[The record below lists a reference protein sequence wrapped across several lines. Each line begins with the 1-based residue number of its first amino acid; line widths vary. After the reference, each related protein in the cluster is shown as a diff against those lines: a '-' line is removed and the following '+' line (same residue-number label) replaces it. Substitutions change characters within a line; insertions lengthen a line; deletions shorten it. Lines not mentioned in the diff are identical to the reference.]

1 MERWNQKFSKHSSRL
16 SRHRESLG
24 LYFSPRFFQIP
35 DSRIGAMHK
44 EKEDAIREAGLPGAS
59 LGAGGFM
66 TNCFQWIGSI
76 RADNAVFNPFGKGK
90 VAPIAPEDIAAVA
103 VHALTSSPVPE
114 QILELT
120 GDTPLSVSEQVAIL
134 AKTLGREI

>member
-1 MERWNQKFSKHSSRL
+1 MEVATRDFIQWETFAHADTGVEGIFMMNGALESEVFKTLVASIKAQGEPRVIFLSSL
-16 SRHRESLG
+16 FAS
-24 LYFSPRFFQIP
+24 IP

-90 VAPIAPEDIAAVA
+90 VA
-103 VHALTSSPVPE
+103 
-114 QILELT
+114 
-120 GDTPLSVSEQVAIL
+120 
-134 AKTLGREI
+134 